1 MLRGTAAFVH
11 TRTILG
17 KLIHFETKAKLAKSS
32 IPSELQFFSVGTR
45 GMWEST
51 LFLKHTQKGET
62 SFTIQYIVSLL
73 AARVGNIFCSV
84 IARTDVVC
92 YFLSVMNFMP
102 ACFCSIVYF

>member
-45 GMWEST
+45 GM
-51 LFLKHTQKGET
+51 
-62 SFTIQYIVSLL
+62 
-73 AARVGNIFCSV
+73 
-84 IARTDVVC
+84 
-92 YFLSVMNFMP
+92 
-102 ACFCSIVYF
+102 